1 MSKIIFL
8 LGGYDLEMLEIKKIL
23 KKHNIPYFDNH
34 LSWDNA
40 LLLNYRDVLAQ
51 YGNNHDYQ
59 LYGIELR
66 NTGIYSIPENYQL
79 IDHHNEY
86 NKLQSSLEQVANIL
100 QIPLTRKQQLKAAN
114 DKGYIPAMKLLGA
127 TDEEIFN
134 IRLQD
139 RKAQGVTKKDEL
151 LVGKAI
157 ENKKLLGDVTVVEA
171 LSFAFSPICDRLY
184 PYKKLLIYTSQNL
197 MYYGENKYKLV
208 NAFQKEIALGNMFY
222 GGNES
227 GFFGIAKGYYNRE
240 EILNFVEIIKNI
252 VS

>member
-8 LGGYDLEMLEIKKIL
+8 LGGYDLEMLEIKKML
-23 KKHNIPYFDNH
+23 EKHKITYFDKK

-40 LLLNYRDVLAQ
+40 LLINYQEVIAQ
-51 YGNNHDYQ
+51 YGNKHDYL

-66 NTGIYSIPENYQL
+66 NTGINSLPGNYQL

-86 NKLQSSLEQVANIL
+86 IDRPSALEQVADIL
-100 QIPLTRKQQLKAAN
+100 QIPLTRNQQLKAAN

-127 TDEEIFN
+127 TNKEIN
-134 IRLQD
+134 TIRQQD
-139 RKAQGVTKKDEL
+139 RKAQGVTEKDEL
-151 LVGKAI
+151 LSSKAI
-157 ENKKLLGDVTVVEA
+157 ENKKLLGDVTVIEA

-184 PYKKLLIYTSQNL
+184 PYKKLLLYTSQNL

-208 NAFQKEIALGNMFY
+208 NTFQKEIALGKMFH
-222 GGNES
+222 GGNDS

-240 EILNFVEIIKNI
+240 EILNFVETIKNI
-252 VS
+252 VL

>member
-23 KKHNIPYFDNH
+23 KKHKRTFFDKQ

-40 LLLNYRDVLAQ
+40 LLTNYQEVIAQ
-51 YGNNHDYQ
+51 YGNKHDYL

-66 NTGIYSIPENYQL
+66 NTGINSLPGNYQL

-86 NKLQSSLEQVANIL
+86 IDRPSALEQVATLLAISLN
-100 QIPLTRKQQLKAAN
+100 RHQQLVAAN
-114 DKGYIPAMKLLGA
+114 DHYYIPGMLKLNA
-127 TDEEIFN
+127 TGEEIAQ
-134 IRLQD
+134 IRQAD
-139 RKAQGVTKKDEL
+139 RKAQGVTEKDEL
-151 LVGKAI
+151 LASKAI

-184 PYKKLLIYTSQNL
+184 PYKKLLLYTSQNL

-208 NAFQKEIALGNMFY
+208 NAFQKEITLGKMFH
-222 GGNES
+222 GGNDS

-240 EILNFVEIIKNI
+240 EILNFIETIINI